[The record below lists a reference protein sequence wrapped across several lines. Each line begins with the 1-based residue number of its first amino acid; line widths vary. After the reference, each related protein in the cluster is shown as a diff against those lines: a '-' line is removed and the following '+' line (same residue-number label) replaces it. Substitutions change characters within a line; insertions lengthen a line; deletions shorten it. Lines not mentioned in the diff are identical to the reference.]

1 MGANAAVII
10 VLVGSTFAL
19 GLITGHALSSDRA
32 RDAKRI
38 AKLRAVAFWASE
50 VSTTKG
56 PLDGGYVRYVSEET
70 MSKMETQLKIA
81 GYETGIITER
91 IRR

>member
-1 MGANAAVII
+1 MNTITLLLMIAILLLTLII
-10 VLVGSTFAL
+10 YFIRKDDKKIKT
-19 GLITGHALSSDRA
+19 
-32 RDAKRI
+32 AKRT
-38 AKLRAVAFWASE
+38 AKLEEIAQWASE
-50 VSTTKG
+50 VSVTKG

-91 IRR
+91 IKR

>member
-1 MGANAAVII
+1 MSTITLSLMIAVLLLT
-10 VLVGSTFAL
+10 LVNYF
-19 GLITGHALSSDRA
+19 IRKDDRE
-32 RDAKRI
+32 RETAKRI
-38 AKLRAVAFWASE
+38 ARLETIAEWASK

-56 PLDGGYVRYVSEET
+56 PLDGGYVRHVSEET

-91 IRR
+91 I